1 MSVIHT
7 YRSFLMKSLLR
18 NKKFRS
24 PTQNQPR
31 SFVTAGHFPVLNKF
45 VVELETFFTQFS
57 VAEPLNSTFSFKKF
71 MYAYV
76 WLRSFIATIRQEAI
90 DCVIRG
96 LRMEETVASPKK
108 TINGCCAFSDE
119 CKCRMFRCPVASKPY
134 TCFCTHD
141 ISQHEMISVT
151 DGVVT
156 RFLSDAKSLPLPAT
170 PVATKDTI
178 ELQRRGIFLP
188 YAHSGPSIINHSGG
202 SKRPL
207 ARAAD
212 RPPRSSVGR
221 APADSNLVNIICLRR
236 EDKIPTNDLER
247 LEMGANY
254 LPAVPLSTHA
264 KLLKVLK
271 LASTLGEDL
280 ATKLL
285 WISPQS
291 YSPEFCYC
299 GSLTF
304 DNIPI

>member
-1 MSVIHT
+1 
-7 YRSFLMKSLLR
+7 
-18 NKKFRS
+18 
-24 PTQNQPR
+24 
-31 SFVTAGHFPVLNKF
+31 
-45 VVELETFFTQFS
+45 
-57 VAEPLNSTFSFKKF
+57 
-71 MYAYV
+71 
-76 WLRSFIATIRQEAI
+76 
-90 DCVIRG
+90 
-96 LRMEETVASPKK
+96 MEETVASPKK

-119 CKCRMFRCPVASKPY
+119 CKCRMFRCPVASEPY

-156 RFLSDAKSLPLPAT
+156 RFLSDAKNLPLPAT

-280 ATKLL
+280 ATKYYLFVQDGKRTIRPTKSWSKSFPDAATIACL
-285 WISPQS
+285 SRLPCIYILPNCYDDEESNFTD
-291 YSPEFCYC
+291 PEETDYC
-299 GSLTF
+299 EVLTT
-304 DNIPI
+304 DLPDESN